1 MSSFDKSINLI
12 CKNMKNT
19 TLKFED
25 FQSEKLSRTQQK
37 TVKGG
42 DDPTEPSNQT
52 GKGAT
57 RP

>member
-1 MSSFDKSINLI
+1 
-12 CKNMKNT
+12 MKNT

>member
-1 MSSFDKSINLI
+1 
-12 CKNMKNT
+12 MKNT

-25 FQSEKLSRTQQK
+25 FQEEKLSRIQQK

-42 DDPTEPSNQT
+42 DDPVDPSNQT

>member
-1 MSSFDKSINLI
+1 
-12 CKNMKNT
+12 MKNT

-25 FQSEKLSRTQQK
+25 FELEKLSRMQQK

-42 DDPTEPSNQT
+42 DDPTEPSIQT

>member
-1 MSSFDKSINLI
+1 
-12 CKNMKNT
+12 MKNT

-25 FQSEKLSRTQQK
+25 FEAQKLSKTQQK
-37 TVKGG
+37 TVHGG
-42 DDPTEPSNQT
+42 DDPVDPSNQT